1 MIYVSEGCSI
11 SIRVSRLWFRLQ
23 PVPFKRINSIAISH
37 SRSNSG
43 SDGIFSRDNH
53 GWNGYLAIKLAT
65 IGSIPA
71 GSTLGLPPSG
81 LASGRIGRPMLA
93 RCRVSDIVKD
103 CGVGGCRYLSLIHI
117 SEPTRLGMIS
127 Y

>member
-43 SDGIFSRDNH
+43 SDGIFSRDSRLWLSGTCDGDPRLRSAADCLTFKRG
-53 GWNGYLAIKLAT
+53 GWLETTADRCNLPEWLAAA
-65 IGSIPA
+65 P
-71 GSTLGLPPSG
+71 
-81 LASGRIGRPMLA
+81 
-93 RCRVSDIVKD
+93 DW
-103 CGVGGCRYLSLIHI
+103 
-117 SEPTRLGMIS
+117 LGMTFA
-127 Y
+127 